1 MWLRS
6 VSLKGSPLSVD
17 GTTSVAATVQDQ
29 TLTVVVMV
37 EWEAAEGVRRALEF
51 YERARRLLT

>member
-29 TLTVVVMV
+29 TLTVVVRV
-37 EWEAAEGVRRALEF
+37 EWEAAEGVRRVLEF